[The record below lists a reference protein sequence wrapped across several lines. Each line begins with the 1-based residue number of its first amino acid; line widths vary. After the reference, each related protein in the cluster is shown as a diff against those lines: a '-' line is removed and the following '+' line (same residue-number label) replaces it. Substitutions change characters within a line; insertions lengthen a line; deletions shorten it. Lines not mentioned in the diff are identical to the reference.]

1 MDEELA
7 VFGFKQGDLAELK
20 LALSLELLEGLT
32 VDEDVL
38 ILNLGVSEE
47 ESDGLSATVDVKVVE
62 LAHIF

>member
-47 ESDGLSATVDVKVVE
+47 ESDRLSATVDVKVVE

>member
-7 VFGFKQGDLAELK
+7 VFGLKKGDLAELK
-20 LALSLELLEGLT
+20 LTFTLELLEGLT

-38 ILNLGVSEE
+38 VLNFGVSEE
-47 ESDGLSATVDVKVVE
+47 ESDRLSATVDVKVVE